1 MQYPNYSIPL
11 YAVSETRS
19 GVSDSR
25 PTSSKSQPTTKSQT
39 AASSERRDRSK
50 PIPYNLSEYLN
61 DDQQF
66 SLRQMESFGWQLS
79 FIRRPLFQEQVV
91 VVANE
96 DSSQYGVLEQDGSIN
111 MQAMI
116 DLRH

>member
-1 MQYPNYSIPL
+1 MQYPNNSIPL
-11 YAVSETRS
+11 YAVSEAHSDASDPR
-19 GVSDSR
+19 SDSN
-25 PTSSKSQPTTKSQT
+25 KSQPAIKHE
-39 AASSERRDRSK
+39 AEASSERRDRSK

-96 DSSQYGVLEQDGSIN
+96 DSSQYGVLEKDGSIN